1 LFDRLNE
8 NVAPLLSILFSV
20 FLLHIKEGTRAN

>member
-20 FLLHIKEGTRAN
+20 FLHIKEGTRAN